1 MSPPNLFTLP
11 RECRDLIYTYLTH
24 DIVLDWGYR
33 MYPFPLGGHSAV
45 QIHVPNAPMLNVLL
59 SCTQIYDEYRQ
70 ARYFTNPCMA
80 INLSEHCL
88 WRLMEGEPTNQARV
102 FKILGRIARVEFAA
116 GSAATL
122 SSALEDGGL
131 QDLWMLAETL
141 MQSISVFAPKLTS
154 V

>member
-11 RECRDLIYTYLTH
+11 RECRDLIYSYLTH

-45 QIHVPNAPMLNVLL
+45 QIRVPNAPIVNVLL

-70 ARYFTNPCMA
+70 ARHFKNPCMS

-102 FKILGRIARVEFAA
+102 FEIL
-116 GSAATL
+116 
-122 SSALEDGGL
+122 
-131 QDLWMLAETL
+131 
-141 MQSISVFAPKLTS
+141 
-154 V
+154 